1 MVAYNVQKGGGS
13 MVNLSKKQLALAVV
27 LLFTLGL
34 ALTGCGGGGA
44 KTEEVLKIG
53 SIQDMSGTTSVFG
66 NAITR
71 GAELAI
77 EKINAQGGVNGKK
90 LKLITLDTKGD
101 PKEAI
106 NAYNRLVD
114 QEKVV
119 AVLGPPISNIGL
131 ALAPIAN
138 TKKVPVVGSFIDPRV
153 TVGADGK
160 PQPAMFLMQPS
171 SVQYAEIM
179 AGYAVEKLGLK
190 KVGIFYNQSNA
201 YSVSLIKPFK
211 DYAESLG
218 AKVVVEEKYTKDDKD
233 YKTQLAKIK
242 EAGADV
248 LYAPNY
254 TQELIILFKQRKQ
267 AGVNVP
273 IVDGLDLAAPF
284 AQNLN
289 DPEAADNAFFAN
301 NFSEKEPQLVE
312 VRNAY
317 KAKYN
322 NEEPINK
329 AYLGYDKILIIVDAI
344 KKMNSTKPEDI
355 IKGLEQ
361 VKNLQGTTGVITL
374 SPKTHQPVGL
384 SMVISKIEKGKYVEV
399 GRYVPAKHKQQ

>member
-1 MVAYNVQKGGGS
+1 VILN
-13 MVNLSKKQLALAVV
+13 KKKIALGLVV
-27 LLFTLGL
+27 LFTLGL
-34 ALTGCGGGGA
+34 ALTGCGGGP
-44 KTEEVLKIG
+44 KKEEFLMIG

-77 EKINAQGGVNGKK
+77 EKINSQGGVNGKK
-90 LKLITLDTKGD
+90 MKLITLDTKGD

-138 TKKVPVVGSFIDPRV
+138 AKKVPVVGSFIDPRV
-153 TVGADGK
+153 TVGPDGK
-160 PQPAMFLMQPS
+160 PQAAMFLMQPS

-218 AKVVVEEKYTKDDKD
+218 AKVVIEEKYTKDDKD

-254 TQELIILFKQRKQ
+254 TQELVILFKQRKQ

-284 AQNLN
+284 AQNIN

-317 KAKYN
+317 KAKFN

-361 VKNLQGTTGVITL
+361 VKDLQGTTGVITL

-384 SMVISKIEKGKYVEV
+384 SMVISKIEKGKYVEI
-399 GRYVPAKHKQQ
+399 GRYVPEKHKKQ

>member
-1 MVAYNVQKGGGS
+1 MS
-13 MVNLSKKQLALAVV
+13 LSKKQLALGLV

-44 KTEEVLKIG
+44 KTEEFLKIG

-160 PQPAMFLMQPS
+160 PQAAMFLMQPS

-399 GRYVPAKHKQQ
+399 GRYVPEKHKK

>member
-1 MVAYNVQKGGGS
+1 MS
-13 MVNLSKKQLALAVV
+13 LSKKQLALGLV

-44 KTEEVLKIG
+44 KTEEFLKLG

-77 EKINAQGGVNGKK
+77 EKINAQGGANGKK

-344 KKMNSTKPEDI
+344 KKMNSTKPEDV

-374 SPKTHQPVGL
+374 SPTTHQPVGL

-399 GRYVPAKHKQQ
+399 GRYVPEKHKK

>member
-1 MVAYNVQKGGGS
+1 MS
-13 MVNLSKKQLALAVV
+13 LSKKQLALGLV

-44 KTEEVLKIG
+44 KTEEFLKIG

-160 PQPAMFLMQPS
+160 PQAAMFLMQPS

-267 AGVNVP
+267 AGVTVP

-361 VKNLQGTTGVITL
+361 VKDLQGTTGVITL

-399 GRYVPAKHKQQ
+399 GRYVPEKHKKQ

>member
-1 MVAYNVQKGGGS
+1 MSKRMIA
-13 MVNLSKKQLALAVV
+13 LSLVV
-27 LLFTLGL
+27 LFTAGIVF
-34 ALTGCGGGGA
+34 AGCGSS
-44 KTEEVLKIG
+44 KEEFLVIG
-53 SIQDMSGTTSVFG
+53 NVQDMSGMTSVFG
-66 NAITR
+66 NAETR

-77 EKINAQGGVNGKK
+77 EKINAAGGIGGKK
-90 LKLITLDTKGD
+90 IKLITLDTKGD

-114 QEKVV
+114 QEKAV

-138 TKKVPVVGSFIDPRV
+138 SKKVAILGSFIDPRV
-153 TVGADGK
+153 TVGEGGK
-160 PQPAMFLMQPS
+160 AQPAMFLMQPS

-190 KVGIFYNQSNA
+190 KIAILYNQSNA
-201 YSVSLIKPFK
+201 YSVSLIKPFR

-218 AKVVVEEKYTKDDKD
+218 ATVVIEEKYTKDDKD
-233 YKTQLAKIK
+233 FKTQLAKIK
-242 EAGADV
+242 ESGADL

-254 TQELIILFKQRKQ
+254 TQELVILVKQRKQ
-267 AGVNVP
+267 VGLNIP
-273 IVDGLDLAAPF
+273 IIDGLDLAEPF
-284 AQNLN
+284 AKNVGDN
-289 DPEAADNAFFAN
+289 EAADNAYFAN
-301 NFSEKEPQLVE
+301 NYSEKEPQLIS

-329 AYLGYDKILIIVDAI
+329 AYLGYDKILIIAEAI
-344 KKMNSTKPEDI
+344 KKANNSTKPEDI

-361 VKNLQGTTGVITL
+361 IKDLQATTGVITL
-374 SPKTHQPVGL
+374 SPTTHQPVGL
-384 SMVISKIEKGKYVEV
+384 SMVISKIEKGQYVEI
-399 GRYVPAKHKQQ
+399 GRYVPEKHKR

>member
-1 MVAYNVQKGGGS
+1 

-90 LKLITLDTKGD
+90 LKLVTLDTKGD

>member
-1 MVAYNVQKGGGS
+1 M
-13 MVNLSKKQLALAVV
+13 NLSKKQLALGLV

-34 ALTGCGGGGA
+34 ALTGCGGGGTKA
-44 KTEEVLKIG
+44 EEVLKIG

-138 TKKVPVVGSFIDPRV
+138 AKKVPVVGSFIDPRV

-399 GRYVPAKHKQQ
+399 GRYVPEKHKK

>member
-1 MVAYNVQKGGGS
+1 MKFNNKHLVLAMVALFVVS
-13 MVNLSKKQLALAVV
+13 LALV
-27 LLFTLGL
+27 
-34 ALTGCGGGGA
+34 GCGGGSGGGGGA
-44 KTEEVLKIG
+44 AKPAEMLVIG

-66 NAITR
+66 NAVTR
-71 GAELAI
+71 GAEVAI
-77 EKINAQGGVNGKK
+77 EKLNAKGGINGKK
-90 LKLITLDTKGD
+90 IKLVTLDTKGD

-114 QEKVV
+114 QEKAI

-131 ALAPIAN
+131 AIAPIAN
-138 TKKVPVVGSFIDPRV
+138 SKKVPVVGSFIDPRV
-153 TVGADGK
+153 TVGQDGK
-160 PQPAMFLMQPS
+160 PQTAMFLMQPS

-190 KVGIFYNQSNA
+190 KIAIFYNQSNA

-211 DYAESLG
+211 EYAESLG
-218 AKVVVEEKYTKDDKD
+218 AKIVIEEKYTKDDKD

-242 EAGADV
+242 ESGADV

-254 TQELIILFKQRKQ
+254 TQELVILFKQRKQ
-267 AGVNVP
+267 AGVNIP

-284 AQNLN
+284 AQNIN

-329 AYLGYDKILIIVDAI
+329 AYLGYDKIMLIAEAA
-344 KKMNSTKPEDI
+344 KKMNSTKPEDL

-361 VKNLQGTTGVITL
+361 IKDMQGATGVITL

-384 SMVISKIEKGKYVEV
+384 SMVIFKMEKGKYIEV
-399 GRYVPAKHKQQ
+399 GRYVPEKHKKM

>member
-1 MVAYNVQKGGGS
+1 

-399 GRYVPAKHKQQ
+399 GRYVPAKPKQQ

>member
-1 MVAYNVQKGGGS
+1 MS
-13 MVNLSKKQLALAVV
+13 LSKKQLALGLV

-44 KTEEVLKIG
+44 KTEEFLKIG

-289 DPEAADNAFFAN
+289 DPEAAENAFFAN

-361 VKNLQGTTGVITL
+361 VKDLQGTTGVITL

>member
-1 MVAYNVQKGGGS
+1 MMNKKIVA
-13 MVNLSKKQLALAVV
+13 LSLAVM
-27 LLFTLGL
+27 FTLGL
-34 ALTGCGGGGA
+34 ALTGCGGGA
-44 KTEEVLKIG
+44 KEEFLVIG
-53 SIQDMSGTTSVFG
+53 NVQDMSGTTSVFG
-66 NAITR
+66 NAVTR
-71 GAELAI
+71 GAEIAI
-77 EKINAQGGVNGKK
+77 EKINAKGGINGKK
-90 LKLITLDTKGD
+90 LKLITLDTKAD

-114 QEKVV
+114 QEKAI

-131 ALAPIAN
+131 ALAPVAN
-138 TKKVPVVGSFIDPRV
+138 AKKVAVVGSFIDPRV
-153 TVGADGK
+153 TVGQDGK
-160 PQPAMFLMQPS
+160 PQSAMFLMQPS

-190 KVGIFYNQSNA
+190 KVAILYNQSNA

-218 AKVVVEEKYTKDDKD
+218 AKVVIEEKYTKDDKD

-254 TQELIILFKQRKQ
+254 TQELVILVKQRKQ
-267 AGVNVP
+267 VGLNIP

-284 AQNLN
+284 AQNVN
-289 DPEAADNAFFAN
+289 DPESADNAFFAN
-301 NFSEKEPQLVE
+301 NYSEKEPQLVE

-329 AYLGYDKILIIVDAI
+329 AYLGYDKIMIIMEAI
-344 KKMNSTKPEDI
+344 KKANSTKPEDI

-361 VKNLQGTTGVITL
+361 VKDLQGATGVITI
-374 SPKTHQPVGL
+374 SPTTHQPVGL
-384 SMVISKIEKGKYVEV
+384 SMVISKIEKGNYVEL
-399 GRYVPAKHKQQ
+399 GRYVPEKHKK

>member
-1 MVAYNVQKGGGS
+1 MS
-13 MVNLSKKQLALAVV
+13 LSKKQLALGLV

-44 KTEEVLKIG
+44 KTEEFLKIG

-160 PQPAMFLMQPS
+160 PQAAMFLMQPS

>member
-1 MVAYNVQKGGGS
+1 

>member
-1 MVAYNVQKGGGS
+1 MILKKKSISLGLVALFVI
-13 MVNLSKKQLALAVV
+13 VVV
-27 LLFTLGL
+27 LS
-34 ALTGCGGGGA
+34 GCGGA
-44 KTEEVLKIG
+44 PKEDVLVIG
-53 SIQDMSGTTSVFG
+53 NLQDMSGTTSVFG
-66 NAITR
+66 NAVTR
-71 GAELAI
+71 GAELAV
-77 EKINAQGGVNGKK
+77 EKLNAKGGINGKK
-90 LKLITLDTKGD
+90 VKLVTLDTKGD

-114 QEKVV
+114 QEKAM

-138 TKKVPVVGSFIDPRV
+138 SKKVPVVGSFIDPRV
-153 TVGADGK
+153 TVGSDGK
-160 PQPAMFLMQPS
+160 ANPAMFLMQPS

-218 AKVVVEEKYTKDDKD
+218 AKVVIEEKYTKDDKD
-233 YKTQLAKIK
+233 FKTQLAKIK
-242 EAGADV
+242 DSGADV

-254 TQELIILFKQRKQ
+254 TQELVILFKQRKQ
-267 AGVNVP
+267 AGLNVP

-284 AQNLN
+284 AQNVN
-289 DPEAADNAFFAN
+289 DPEAADNALFAN

-329 AYLGYDKILIIVDAI
+329 AYLGYDKILIIAEAA
-344 KKMNSTKPEDI
+344 KKANSTKPEDVM
-355 IKGLEQ
+355 KGLEQ
-361 VKNLQGTTGVITL
+361 IKDLQGTTGVITI
-374 SPKTHQPVGL
+374 SPKTHQPIGL
-384 SMVISKIEKGKYVEV
+384 SMVIFKMEKGKYVEL
-399 GRYVPAKHKQQ
+399 GRYVPEKHKK

>member
-1 MVAYNVQKGGGS
+1 MIR
-13 MVNLSKKQLALAVV
+13 SKKNLALGLVI
-27 LLFTLGL
+27 LFTLGL
-34 ALTGCGGGGA
+34 ALTGCGGGGPKA
-44 KTEEVLKIG
+44 EEFLKIG

-66 NAITR
+66 NAVTR

-77 EKINAQGGVNGKK
+77 EKINAKGGINGKK
-90 LKLITLDTKGD
+90 VKLVTLDTKGD

-138 TKKVPVVGSFIDPRV
+138 AKKVPVVGSFIDPRV
-153 TVGADGK
+153 TVGPDGK
-160 PQPAMFLMQPS
+160 PQTAMFLMQPS

-218 AKVVVEEKYTKDDKD
+218 AKIVIEEKYTKDDKD

-242 EAGADV
+242 DAGADV

-254 TQELIILFKQRKQ
+254 TQELVILFKQRKQ

-284 AQNLN
+284 AQNIN

-312 VRNAY
+312 VRDAY
-317 KAKYN
+317 KKKYN

-329 AYLGYDKILIIVDAI
+329 AYLGYDKILIIAEAI
-344 KKMNSTKPEDI
+344 KKVNSTKPEDI

-361 VKNLQGTTGVITL
+361 IKDLQGTTGVITL

-399 GRYVPAKHKQQ
+399 GRYVPEKHKKQ